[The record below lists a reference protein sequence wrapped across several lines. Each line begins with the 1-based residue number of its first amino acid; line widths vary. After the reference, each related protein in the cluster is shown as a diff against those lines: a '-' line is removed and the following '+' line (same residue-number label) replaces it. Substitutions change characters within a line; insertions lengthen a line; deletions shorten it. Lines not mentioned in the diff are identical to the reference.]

1 MEEQVLSLPLIGPIW
16 QVIDEA
22 YYGRANF
29 LLAGL
34 EITLLVGL
42 SALPLSIVCG
52 LLGSWAKLSH
62 SLPARVIGGTYTTI
76 VRGVPELIL
85 ILLVYYGITQGLQ
98 DGLLAITGED
108 IRINL
113 NPFITGTLTLGL
125 IYGAFMTETLRGAF
139 QSLDKGQ
146 VEAARAIGMSRKKAF
161 FRVVLPQVWRYALPG
176 IGNNW
181 MVLIKATALM
191 SVVQLDELMR
201 QSDVA
206 ARAVRKPFLFYMT
219 AALIFLLITVIS
231 LRAQRRAEAWANRG
245 VRSA

>member
-1 MEEQVLSLPLIGPIW
+1 MEEQVLALPIIGPIW
-16 QVIDEA
+16 DMIDNA
-22 YYGRANF
+22 YYQRADF

-34 EITLLVGL
+34 KITLAVGL
-42 SALPLSIVCG
+42 SALPISGVCG
-52 LLGSWAKLSH
+52 LLGSWAKLSQN
-62 SLPARVIGGTYTTI
+62 PVARFVGGTYTTI

-85 ILLVYYGITQGLQ
+85 ILLVYYGITQGIQ
-98 DGLLAITGED
+98 DALMAITGED
-108 IRINL
+108 IRVNL
-113 NPFITGTLTLGL
+113 NPFVTGTLTLGL

-139 QSLDKGQ
+139 QSLDRGQ
-146 VEAARAIGMSRKKAF
+146 VEAARAIGMSRNKAF

-201 QSDVA
+201 MTDVA
-206 ARAVRKPFLFYMT
+206 ARAVRKPFLFFMT
-219 AALIFLLITVIS
+219 AAFIFLVITILSIQV
-231 LRAQRRAEAWANRG
+231 QRKAEAWANRG